1 MASMVTLATTAVP
14 DWVRGALSR
23 WFIEVAPGL
32 YVGTVSARVRDKVW
46 DAVSEVVK
54 DGAAVLAYPDNNE
67 QGFSL
72 RTAGSRRRIPTDF
85 DGLTLVT
92 MQAPES
98 AKTEDIEKVEKSES
112 SEASEPRLV
121 WPEGW

>member
-14 DWVRGALSR
+14 DWVRGAISR

-32 YVGTVSARVRDKVW
+32 YIGTVSARVRDQLW

-92 MQAPES
+92 MQAPEQP
-98 AKTEDIEKVEKSES
+98 AGDPEPSETP
-112 SEASEPRLV
+112 EASMEPKLV

>member
-14 DWVRGALSR
+14 DWVRGAISR

-32 YVGTVSARVRDKVW
+32 YIGTVSARVRDQLW

-92 MQAPES
+92 MQAPEQP
-98 AKTEDIEKVEKSES
+98 AGDPEP
-112 SEASEPRLV
+112 SEAPEASTEPKLV